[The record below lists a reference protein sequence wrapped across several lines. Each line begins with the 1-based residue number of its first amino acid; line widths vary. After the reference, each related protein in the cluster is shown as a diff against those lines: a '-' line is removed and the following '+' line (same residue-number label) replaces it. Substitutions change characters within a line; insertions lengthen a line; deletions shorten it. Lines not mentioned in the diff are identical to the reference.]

1 MKNNEEK
8 IRLDY
13 QLSFLKNNE
22 RACFWFWKKIKDS
35 LEKENIDPDLMLNIV
50 CAYDHSTRQTS
61 ILNYFLHP
69 EIKLN
74 IDDLKQQWGK
84 IERDVK
90 PFKWINIKN
99 RDDVVSLLLK
109 IQKITNTHT
118 DILHEIMHSD
128 SKELYQYIQ
137 YFFDDWDNS
146 KEAKEL
152 SQIKIKKA
160 WDQKKYRDKVKGKK
174 VLNIYLD
181 SKVKDELKKLAKE
194 QNKTITS
201 VIENLIN
208 REIKLINNTK
218 AFEKINKNRTG
229 VVLNIGSSQKKQ
241 EPVSSGKIFRFPD
254 NDHVDR

>member
-1 MKNNEEK
+1 
-8 IRLDY
+8 
-13 QLSFLKNNE
+13 
-22 RACFWFWKKIKDS
+22 
-35 LEKENIDPDLMLNIV
+35 
-50 CAYDHSTRQTS
+50 
-61 ILNYFLHP
+61 
-69 EIKLN
+69 
-74 IDDLKQQWGK
+74 
-84 IERDVK
+84 
-90 PFKWINIKN
+90 
-99 RDDVVSLLLK
+99 
-109 IQKITNTHT
+109 
-118 DILHEIMHSD
+118 MHSD

-229 VVLNIGSSQKKQ
+229 LVLNIGSSQKKTRA
-241 EPVSSGKIFRFPD
+241 RF
-254 NDHVDR
+254 

>member
-1 MKNNEEK
+1 
-8 IRLDY
+8 
-13 QLSFLKNNE
+13 
-22 RACFWFWKKIKDS
+22 
-35 LEKENIDPDLMLNIV
+35 
-50 CAYDHSTRQTS
+50 
-61 ILNYFLHP
+61 
-69 EIKLN
+69 
-74 IDDLKQQWGK
+74 
-84 IERDVK
+84 
-90 PFKWINIKN
+90 
-99 RDDVVSLLLK
+99 
-109 IQKITNTHT
+109 
-118 DILHEIMHSD
+118 MHSD

-229 VVLNIGSSQKKQ
+229 LVLNIESSQKKQ
-241 EPVSSGKIFRFPD
+241 EPDSSGNIFRFPD

>member
-1 MKNNEEK
+1 
-8 IRLDY
+8 
-13 QLSFLKNNE
+13 
-22 RACFWFWKKIKDS
+22 
-35 LEKENIDPDLMLNIV
+35 
-50 CAYDHSTRQTS
+50 
-61 ILNYFLHP
+61 
-69 EIKLN
+69 
-74 IDDLKQQWGK
+74 
-84 IERDVK
+84 
-90 PFKWINIKN
+90 
-99 RDDVVSLLLK
+99 
-109 IQKITNTHT
+109 
-118 DILHEIMHSD
+118 MHSD

-229 VVLNIGSSQKKQ
+229 LVLNIGSSQKKQ
-241 EPVSSGKIFRFPD
+241 EPDSSGNIFRFPD